1 DLDEEYRDQTLRG
14 RQKYLLN
21 EVKCLE
27 TTLAKRRAELRQS
40 DRLLA
45 ECQSDLAAA
54 RNEAMVTVQKYDT
67 AKAELGTTMQEVTEI
82 DRRADVAG
90 KELIELTEKVKSLQE
105 EVEFLE
111 T

>member
-1 DLDEEYRDQTLRG
+1 CMRPVSLLRFLFVSVLVYKNCNCFREYLEGRLDAETEESDYDLDEEYRDQTLRG

-54 RNEAMVTVQKYDT
+54 RD
-67 AKAELGTTMQEVTEI
+67 EV
-82 DRRADVAG
+82 
-90 KELIELTEKVKSLQE
+90 
-105 EVEFLE
+105 F
-111 T
+111 